1 MRLKGRLYLV
11 NYAYD
16 VLMRSYF
23 AWEFEPGDNEIL
35 IPINVRIKI
44 NNRMQERQFEWIL
57 FYYLIFFPRF
67 IFVFVVSFS
76 ICRGMI

>member
-44 NNRMQERQFEWIL
+44 SNRMQERQFE
-57 FYYLIFFPRF
+57 
-67 IFVFVVSFS
+67 
-76 ICRGMI
+76 

>member
-23 AWEFEPGDNEIL
+23 AWKFEPGDNEIL

-44 NNRMQERQFEWIL
+44 SNRMQERQFE
-57 FYYLIFFPRF
+57 
-67 IFVFVVSFS
+67 
-76 ICRGMI
+76 